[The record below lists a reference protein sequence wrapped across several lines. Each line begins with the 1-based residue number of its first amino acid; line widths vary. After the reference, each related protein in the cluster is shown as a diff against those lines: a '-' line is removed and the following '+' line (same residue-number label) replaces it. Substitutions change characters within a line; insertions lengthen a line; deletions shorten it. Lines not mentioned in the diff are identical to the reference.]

1 MNIFKKYKKPENN
14 LFEKWFLEKMKE
26 DLTFVYEKI
35 YKYKKKDI
43 GRMLN
48 YKGDIRYEKWLLS
61 DNSKI
66 KINSGFVFGYGYNKN
81 TPDFTLIEDSMKN
94 GTLN

>member
-1 MNIFKKYKKPENN
+1 MDIFKKYRKPENN
-14 LFEKWFLEKMKE
+14 PFEKWFLEKMKE

-48 YKGDIRYEKWLLS
+48 
-61 DNSKI
+61 
-66 KINSGFVFGYGYNKN
+66 
-81 TPDFTLIEDSMKN
+81 
-94 GTLN
+94 